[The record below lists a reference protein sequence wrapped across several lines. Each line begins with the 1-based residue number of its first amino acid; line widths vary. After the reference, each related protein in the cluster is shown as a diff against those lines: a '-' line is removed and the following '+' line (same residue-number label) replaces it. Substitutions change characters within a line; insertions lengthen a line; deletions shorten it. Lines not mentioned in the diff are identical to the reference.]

1 MMRQAGLEQ
10 VEEPARFASIFGTLS
25 VYQARKLT

>member
-1 MMRQAGLEQ
+1 MMHQAGLEQ
-10 VEEPARFASIFGTLS
+10 VEEPARYATIFGTLS